1 MSLPKLN
8 SSYKYELT
16 LPVSKRKHKYRPY
29 LVKEEKALLMA
40 NESGE
45 QADMV
50 KAMMDI
56 LDSCFEGMDS
66 ASLAL
71 ADMEFAFA
79 HVRGRSAGENVDL
92 TVPCSECEKNVN
104 TQINLLDVACTE
116 AEEAPNSFE
125 IETEAGTWRVT
136 MRYPTFRSVA
146 ETANTESEVD
156 TAFLLMADMR
166 DTLLTEEDT
175 FRFDD
180 SPLEERVEFLESMS
194 GEHLLHV
201 RKYMDAMPS
210 VKVDVNFTCPSCK
223 TVNNQ
228 TLSGLQNFFG

>member
-16 LPVSKRKHKYRPY
+16 LPITKAKHKYRPY

-40 NESGE
+40 NETGE

-66 ASLAL
+66 AELPL

-79 HVRGRSAGENVDL
+79 HIRARSAGENVDL
-92 TVPCSECEKNVN
+92 TVKCTSCEKNAN
-104 TQINLLDVACTE
+104 TQINLLGIACTDG
-116 AEEAPNSFE
+116 EEAPDSFD
-125 IETEAGTWRVT
+125 IETESGTWKVK

-146 ETANTESEVD
+146 DTASTKSEVD
-156 TAFLLMADMR
+156 TAFLIMADML
-166 DTLLTEEDT
+166 DTLLTEDDT

-194 GEHLLHV
+194 GEHLRHV

-210 VKVDVNFTCPSCK
+210 VKMDVNFTCPSCK
-223 TVNNQ
+223 TVNEQ
-228 TLSGLQNFFG
+228 ELVGLQSFFG